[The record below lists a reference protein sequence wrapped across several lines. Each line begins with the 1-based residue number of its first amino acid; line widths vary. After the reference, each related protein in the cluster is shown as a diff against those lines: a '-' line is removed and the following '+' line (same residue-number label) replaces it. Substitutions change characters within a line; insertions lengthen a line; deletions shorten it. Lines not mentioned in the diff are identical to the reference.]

1 MDSICDFSID
11 NSTNLLLN
19 ETIEFILGALSDL

>member
-11 NSTNLLLN
+11 NSTSLLLN